1 LQRPNLELLSLL
13 LLLLLW
19 QLTAFLANNRLL
31 PGPIDMARRLWGL
44 TVDGPLLSDFGHTLW
59 RAAIAFVASMILG
72 TVIGLLM
79 GRIRWLDRLFA
90 PWLFVGYNLPA
101 IVIAIALYIWLGLGD
116 VALILAV
123 MCNKMPMVI
132 TTVRQGAQNLSP
144 DLDEL
149 AVAFRLAPARRLRY
163 VIAPQLLPFVFVAA
177 RTGLSLIWKI
187 VLVFEILGSDGGA
200 GFRINIFFQFFDVA
214 GILAY
219 TVVFIVIVLAVE
231 YGLLRPF
238 ERQALRWRP
247 DPV

>member
-1 LQRPNLELLSLL
+1 MPLL
-13 LLLLLW
+13 LALW
-19 QLTAFLANNRLL
+19 QLAAVLANTRLL
-31 PGPIDMARRLWGL
+31 PGPVDVARQLWDL
-44 TVDGPLLSDFGHTLW
+44 TVDGPLLGDFGHTLW
-59 RAAIAFVASMILG
+59 RAAIAFIASMLLG
-72 TVIGLLM
+72 TAIGVLM

-101 IVIAIALYIWLGLGD
+101 IVVAIALYIWLGLSD

-123 MCNKMPMVI
+123 MCNKVPMVV
-132 TTVRQGAQNLSP
+132 TTVRQGAQSLAP

-149 AVAFRLAPARRLRY
+149 ADAFRLSPARRLRY
-163 VIAPQLLPFVFVAA
+163 VVAPQLLPFIFVAA

-214 GILAY
+214 AILAY
-219 TVVFIVIVLAVE
+219 TVVFIAIVLTVE

-247 DPV
+247 APV